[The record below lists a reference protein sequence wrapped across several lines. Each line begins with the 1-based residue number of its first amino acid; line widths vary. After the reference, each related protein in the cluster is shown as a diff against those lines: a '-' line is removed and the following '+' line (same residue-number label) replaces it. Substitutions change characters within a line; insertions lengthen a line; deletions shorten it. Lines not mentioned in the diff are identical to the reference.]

1 MLAAWQYYGSR
12 TTAVIFD
19 PLTRVL
25 GALVDLFRHNGLGS
39 AIWYSVW
46 TFAIGYTVGVAAGVA
61 LGMCLGAY
69 RRAEAAVGLYVYAL
83 YATPMVAIVPLL
95 SARRHPPRPDHPR
108 PAQGRPLGEMTHQRP
123 QQMRYPMKHLP
134 ALKLAG
140 AALARALALSA
151 CGSSASSA
159 SSSDPNAWA
168 TVNVGIALS
177 PPKAIFFGPYVA
189 QQEGFFAKEHLHVH
203 FISMPNRLQT
213 ELGTTAGSIDFGF
226 SSGTDSIEAAA
237 QHAPIHAIW
246 SYGTRL
252 DTQCIGAPGISSAK
266 SLIGKPVGSTGTD
279 GFSITLLQACLEPAG
294 VHLSQ
299 VKPINMVRSEFVPA
313 MVAKKID
320 AAVFHADDA
329 YVITHQ
335 LKGATVLSS
344 EYKVLPNWWYGG
356 VSMLDSYGKAHRAVV
371 IRFLTAMM
379 LADRW
384 MNSPA
389 HTAALIALGTK
400 VSGEDQPAVP
410 TR

>member
-1 MLAAWQYYGSR
+1 MKDHSALRRLVRPRWTALAA
-12 TTAVIFD
+12 
-19 PLTRVL
+19 
-25 GALVDLFRHNGLGS
+25 
-39 AIWYSVW
+39 
-46 TFAIGYTVGVAAGVA
+46 
-61 LGMCLGAY
+61 
-69 RRAEAAVGLYVYAL
+69 
-83 YATPMVAIVPLL
+83 
-95 SARRHPPRPDHPR
+95 
-108 PAQGRPLGEMTHQRP
+108 
-123 QQMRYPMKHLP
+123 
-134 ALKLAG
+134 AG
-140 AALARALALSA
+140 AAAALALSA
-151 CGSSASSA
+151 CGSPAGSST
-159 SSSDPNAWA
+159 SSDPNAWA
-168 TVNVGIALS
+168 SVNVGIALS

-203 FISMPNRLQT
+203 FISMPNGLQT

-246 SYGTRL
+246 SYGTKL

-266 SLIGKPVGSTGTD
+266 GLIGKPVGSTGTD

-335 LKGATVLSS
+335 LKGATALSS
-344 EYKVLPNWWYGG
+344 EYKVFPSWWYGG
-356 VSMLDSYGKAHRAVV
+356 VSMLDKYGQAHKAVV

-389 HTAALIALGTK
+389 HTGALIALGTK
-400 VSGEDQPAVP
+400 VSGEDQPAVAYAVKFLQSAQTWP
-410 TR
+410 DGAGLSPAAVNYTASVLAKYKDIPSQPSYSQIVDPQYANAAAAKLGAS